1 MASFDTLLMSV
12 RSETPTS
19 FFLVLSKTAFFANC
33 AFCCPPAAASFL
45 RPARFETAYTQ
56 LLSAYAEANW
66 VFALGFS
73 IPWLVPNCDLKR
85 CPESVDGG
93 VVCAAESEYAA
104 AGKDEGDGEGADW
117 GVCEERCA
125 RMFAAVLDRRAAF
138 LDLQRPPA
146 HDDGRPGRN

>member
-56 LLSAYAEANW
+56 LLSAYAEANC

-73 IPWLVPNCDLKR
+73 IPWLVPNCDLKW

-104 AGKDEGDGEGADW
+104 AGKDKGEVKVQTGA
-117 GVCEERCA
+117 C
-125 RMFAAVLDRRAAF
+125 MKSAALEC
-138 LDLQRPPA
+138 LLLCWIGGQRS
-146 HDDGRPGRN
+146 